1 VNETSWAHVWRLHS
15 HYLGMGYDILAGPA
29 KVGRGGPSWLMSAA
43 TSLAQVGALVKSML
57 QLAPSPMWLFV
68 CVAQS
73 SRHRGLPAHW

>member
-1 VNETSWAHVWRLHS
+1 MKHPGHT
-15 HYLGMGYDILAGPA
+15 YGGFILAISERGMTFWLALA

-43 TSLAQVGALVKSML
+43 TSLAQVGALVKSIL

-73 SRHRGLPAHW
+73 SRHQGLPARW